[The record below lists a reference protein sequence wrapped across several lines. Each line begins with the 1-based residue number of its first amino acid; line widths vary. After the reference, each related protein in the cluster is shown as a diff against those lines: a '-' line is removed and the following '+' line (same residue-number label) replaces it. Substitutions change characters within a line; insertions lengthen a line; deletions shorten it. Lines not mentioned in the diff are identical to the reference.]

1 MFKFYPR
8 KIASGKLLF
17 FFSPAPKGIFPQMS
31 LKNLEKPDLW
41 WAPSDLEMPL
51 SLVKQNWEATHRGR
65 TI

>member
-8 KIASGKLLF
+8 KIAFSKLLFF

-41 WAPSDLEMPL
+41 
-51 SLVKQNWEATHRGR
+51 
-65 TI
+65 